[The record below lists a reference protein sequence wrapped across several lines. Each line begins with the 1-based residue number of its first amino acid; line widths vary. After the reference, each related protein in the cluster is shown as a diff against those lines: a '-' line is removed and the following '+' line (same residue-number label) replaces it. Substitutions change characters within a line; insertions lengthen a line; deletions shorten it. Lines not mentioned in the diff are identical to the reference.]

1 MKNSLS
7 ASPADVP
14 HRPDYFRAHL
24 PLVPAFRALI
34 RAVECR
40 LLADVDM
47 PEPVLD
53 IGCGDGIFAQILAG
67 GRWFAGVDTWARGV
81 RQAVTRRAYRHALV
95 ASGTRLP
102 FADGA
107 FRTVVSNCVLEHIPD
122 VDAVLREANRVLV
135 MGGRLVITVPSHRFA
150 EMLFGST
157 VARRLGLCG
166 LGRAY
171 GDWFNRKARHYH
183 CDPPETW
190 MARLEAAGF
199 AVDRWQYYLSHA
211 ALQAID
217 LAHYYGVPS
226 LVCNQALG
234 RWNVAQGSWNYVVP
248 NLWLRRYYEEPAPN
262 PGGYIF
268 FAAVKTH
275 ELER

>member
-1 MKNSLS
+1 MKNSLN
-7 ASPADVP
+7 ASPRSAQG
-14 HRPDYFRAHL
+14 RPDYFGLHL
-24 PLVPAFRALI
+24 PEVPAFRALI

-40 LLADVDM
+40 LLAEVEM

-67 GRWFAGVDTWARGV
+67 GRWLAGVDTWVEGV
-81 RQAVTRRAYRHALV
+81 RQARARRAYQYALI

-122 VDAVLREANRVLV
+122 VDAVLREANRVLG
-135 MGGRLVITVPSHRFA
+135 MGGRFALTVPSHRFA
-150 EMLFGST
+150 EMLFVST
-157 VARRLGLCG
+157 WCRRLGLRG
-166 LGRAY
+166 LARAY

-183 CDPPETW
+183 CDPPERW
-190 MARLEAAGF
+190 VARLDSAGF

-226 LVCNQALG
+226 LLWNKVLG
-234 RWNVAQGSWNYVVP
+234 RWNIARGNWNYVVP

-268 FAAVKTH
+268 LVATKTRV
-275 ELER
+275 LE

>member
-7 ASPADVP
+7 ALPPDVQD
-14 HRPDYFRAHL
+14 RVDFFAAHL

-40 LLADVDM
+40 LLAEVEM
-47 PEPVLD
+47 PEPLLD
-53 IGCGDGIFAQILAG
+53 IGCGDGVFARILG
-67 GRWFAGVDTWARGV
+67 DGRWFAGVDTWAEGV
-81 RQAVTRRAYRHALV
+81 RQAAARRAYRYALV

-122 VDAVLREANRVLV
+122 VDAVLREANRVLQI
-135 MGGRLVITVPSHRFA
+135 GGRFVLTVPSHRFA
-150 EMLFGST
+150 EMLCVST
-157 VARRLGLCG
+157 WCRRVGLTR

-171 GDWFNRKARHYH
+171 GNWFNRKARHYH
-183 CDPPETW
+183 CDPPEAW
-190 MARLEAAGF
+190 IARLDDAGF

-226 LVCNQALG
+226 LLWNKMLG
-234 RWNVAQGSWNYVVP
+234 RWNIAQGSWNYLVP
-248 NLWLRRYYEEPAPN
+248 NLWLRRYYEEPSPN
-262 PGGYIF
+262 PGGYVF
-268 FAAVKTH
+268 FAATKTR
-275 ELER
+275 EPAR

>member
-7 ASPADVP
+7 ASPPDVP
-14 HRPDYFRAHL
+14 DRADYFAAHL

-40 LLADVDM
+40 LLAGVEM

-53 IGCGDGIFAQILAG
+53 IGCGDGTFAQVLAG
-67 GRWFAGVDTWARGV
+67 GRWFAGVDTWAEGV
-81 RQAVTRRAYRHALV
+81 RQAAARGAYRHALV

-122 VDAVLREANRVLV
+122 VDAVLREANRVLH
-135 MGGRLVITVPSHRFA
+135 MGGRFVITVPSHLFA

-157 VARRLGLCG
+157 ACRRLGLKR
-166 LGRAY
+166 LARAY

-183 CDPPETW
+183 CDPPEAW
-190 MARLEAAGF
+190 IARLADAGF
-199 AVDRWQYYLSHA
+199 TVDQWEYYLSHA

-217 LAHYYGVPS
+217 VAHYYGVPS
-226 LVCNQALG
+226 LLWNRVLG
-234 RWNVAQGSWNYVVP
+234 RWNIAQGSWNYVVP
-248 NLWLRRYYEEPAPN
+248 NLWLRRYYEEPSPN

-268 FAAVKTH
+268 FAATKTRG
-275 ELER
+275 LEQ

>member
-7 ASPADVP
+7 GSPRDGAAD
-14 HRPDYFRAHL
+14 PDYFALHL
-24 PLVPAFRALI
+24 PEVPAFRALI

-40 LLADVDM
+40 LLAEVEM

-67 GRWFAGVDTWARGV
+67 GRWLAGIDMWAEGV
-81 RQAVTRRAYRHALV
+81 RQARARRAYRHALV

-122 VDAVLREANRVLV
+122 VEAVLREANRVLPV
-135 MGGRLVITVPSHRFA
+135 GGRFVLTVPSHLFPQ
-150 EMLFGST
+150 MLFWSA
-157 VARRLGLCG
+157 VCERVGLQR

-171 GDWFNRKARHYH
+171 GDWFNRMARHYH
-183 CDPPETW
+183 CDPPERW
-190 MARLEAAGF
+190 IARLDDAGF

-226 LVCNQALG
+226 LLWHKALG
-234 RWNVAQGSWNYVVP
+234 RWNIVRGHWNYVVP
-248 NLWLRRYYEEPAPN
+248 ELWLRRYYEEPAPN

-268 FAAVKTH
+268 VEATKTRG
-275 ELER
+275 LE

>member
-7 ASPADVP
+7 ASPRSAAD
-14 HRPDYFRAHL
+14 RSDYFRQHL
-24 PLVPAFRALI
+24 PEVPAFRALI

-40 LLADVDM
+40 LLAEVEM
-47 PEPVLD
+47 PGPVLD

-67 GRWFAGVDTWARGV
+67 GRWFAGVDTWAQGV
-81 RQAVTRRAYRHALV
+81 RQAQARRAYRHALV

-107 FRTVVSNCVLEHIPD
+107 FHTVVSNCVLEHIPD

-135 MGGRLVITVPSHRFA
+135 IGGRFALTVPSHLFA
-150 EMLFGST
+150 DMLFGST
-157 VARRLGLCG
+157 TCKRLGLHR

-171 GDWFNRKARHYH
+171 GAWFNRKARHYH
-183 CDPPETW
+183 CDSPEKW
-190 MARLEAAGF
+190 VARLDDAGF
-199 AVDRWQYYLSHA
+199 AVERWQYYLSHA

-217 LAHYYGVPS
+217 LAHYYGLPS
-226 LVCNQALG
+226 LFWNKVLG
-234 RWNVAQGSWNYVVP
+234 RWNIVRGHWNYVVP
-248 NLWLRRYYEEPAPN
+248 ELWLRRYYEEPAPN

-268 FAAVKTH
+268 FAATKTRD
-275 ELER
+275 LG

>member
-7 ASPADVP
+7 ALPPDVQD
-14 HRPDYFRAHL
+14 RVDFFAAHL

-40 LLADVDM
+40 LLAEVEM
-47 PEPVLD
+47 PEPLLD
-53 IGCGDGIFAQILAG
+53 IGCGDGVFARILG
-67 GRWFAGVDTWARGV
+67 DGRWFAGVDTWAEGV
-81 RQAVTRRAYRHALV
+81 RQAAARRAYRYALV

-122 VDAVLREANRVLV
+122 VDAVLREANRVLGV
-135 MGGRLVITVPSHRFA
+135 GGRFVLTVPSHRFA
-150 EMLFGST
+150 EMLCVST
-157 VARRLGLCG
+157 WCRRVGLTR

-171 GDWFNRKARHYH
+171 GNWFNRKARHYH
-183 CDPPETW
+183 CDPPEAW
-190 MARLEAAGF
+190 IARLDDAGF

-226 LVCNQALG
+226 LLWNKMLG
-234 RWNVAQGSWNYVVP
+234 RWNIAQGSWNYLVP
-248 NLWLRRYYEEPAPN
+248 NLWLRRYYEEPSPN
-262 PGGYIF
+262 PGGYVF
-268 FAAVKTH
+268 FAATKTR
-275 ELER
+275 EPAR